1 MADAPAATALS
12 CPNCGGTITLRAAGH
27 SVTVACEYC
36 ASILDVSQPEV
47 RLVTRHHEKTAR
59 LAIPLGARGTLDG
72 VEWEMVGWM
81 ARSDS
86 GYPWQEFLLFNPY
99 HGYRWLIEQRG
110 GWSLGE
116 QLTVTPTGGSN
127 GLTVDG
133 ETYQPF
139 FANGT
144 ARVDDVVGEFYWRV
158 RRGDTVRTDD
168 WVRPGSM
175 LSREADDREV
185 SWSRSRWL
193 PQSVVVRAFGVTAHG
208 RPSPPLPHQPSPARP
223 FLKSAMV
230 IATLTIAALVVA
242 AIVSAGGRTLWQGSA
257 DIAADGRDQQI
268 TVGPVELTRPKQRV
282 RVEAEVPA
290 LANGWV
296 DMNYTLV
303 DRSNQASF
311 TASKTAERYS
321 GRDSEG
327 AWSEGSRRASADFAA
342 LPAGSYDLIVDYKGN
357 KWVDP
362 ARAGGGSGFWSNAP
376 ADDGQPDWRRDGP
389 TPRVEIAVVARG
401 GTSGGVFFVML
412 LLILAPLGVGLLI
425 HAQFEHARRAE
436 SDFAPVSDED

>member
-1 MADAPAATALS
+1 MAEAPAAAALS

-36 ASILDVSQPEV
+36 ASILDVSQPQV
-47 RLVTRHHEKTAR
+47 RLITRYREKTAR

-72 VEWEMVGWM
+72 IEWEMVGWM

-99 HGYRWLIEQRG
+99 HGYRWLIEQRS

-116 QLTVTPTGGSN
+116 QLTLTPTGGSR
-127 GLTVDG
+127 GLVVDG
-133 ETYQPF
+133 EEYRPF

-158 RRGDTVRTDD
+158 RRGDVVRTDD
-168 WVRPGSM
+168 WVRSGAM

-193 PQSVVVRAFGVTAHG
+193 PRGTVEQAFGVAGHG
-208 RPSPPLPHQPSPARP
+208 RPWPPLPHQPSPAYP
-223 FLKSAMV
+223 FLKRAMV
-230 IATLTIAALVVA
+230 IAAVAIAALILG
-242 AIVSAGGRTLWQGSA
+242 AIMNAGGRTLWQGYA
-257 DIAADGRDQQI
+257 DIAADGREQQI
-268 TVGPVELTRPKQRV
+268 TVGPIELTRPRQRV
-282 RVEAEVPA
+282 RVVAEVPA
-290 LANGWV
+290 LSNGWV
-296 DMNYTLV
+296 DLAYTLV

-311 TASKTAERYS
+311 TASKAAERYS
-321 GRDSEG
+321 GRDSDG
-327 AWSEGSRRASADFAA
+327 AWSEGSRGASADFAA

-362 ARAGGGSGFWSNAP
+362 SRAGGGSSFWNSAP
-376 ADDGQPDWRRDGP
+376 DDDGQPDWRRDS
-389 TPRVEIAVVARG
+389 TAPRVEIAVISRT
-401 GTSGGVFFVML
+401 GTGFGVFFVML
-412 LLILAPLGVGLLI
+412 LLVLAPLGVALLI

-436 SDFAPVSDED
+436 SDFAPTSDED